1 MWLFRTGRGDFRG
14 ILCSIKKEDFMKH
27 IITMNE
33 TSVILAK
40 EYQKMGLAKQNSLAQ
55 ATFIY
60 DMVFYYFGSNSY
72 C

>member
-1 MWLFRTGRGDFRG
+1 
-14 ILCSIKKEDFMKH
+14 MKH